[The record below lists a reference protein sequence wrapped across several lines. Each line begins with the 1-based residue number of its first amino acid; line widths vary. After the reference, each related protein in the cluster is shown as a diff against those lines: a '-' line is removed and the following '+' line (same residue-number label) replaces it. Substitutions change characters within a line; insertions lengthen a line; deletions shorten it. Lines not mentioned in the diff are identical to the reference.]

1 MTIGTGAF
9 YPGGRF
15 TFPRSYIA
23 KVFNCSAGFALSQN
37 GNKFELSFHPAY
49 PSVYHWTFH
58 PDFWKWTSNA
68 WTLDHIITECYY
80 VDTPST
86 VQIPLN
92 FGLYWVRYAPSHSPQ
107 LQFAPN
113 LSTVSPIQA
122 SFPSYPPSYWARPT

>member
-23 KVFNCSAGFALSQN
+23 KVENCTAGFLLTQT
-37 GNKFELSFHPAY
+37 GNVFTLDFRPTFNTI
-49 PSVYHWTFH
+49 YHWRFH
-58 PDFWKWTSNA
+58 PDWWAWSSNV

-80 VDTPST
+80 TLPPSPVET
-86 VQIPLN
+86 PLN
-92 FGLYWVRYAPSHSPQ
+92 FGLYWVRYAPDPVPQ
-107 LQFAPN
+107 LQVAPN
-113 LSTVSPIQA
+113 LSTANPVKA